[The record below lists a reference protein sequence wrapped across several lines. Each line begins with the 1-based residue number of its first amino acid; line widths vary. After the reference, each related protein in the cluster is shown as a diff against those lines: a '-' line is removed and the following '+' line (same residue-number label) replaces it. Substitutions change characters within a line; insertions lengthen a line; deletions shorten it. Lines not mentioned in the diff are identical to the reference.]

1 MSFKEL
7 LIKEYE
13 DRSVELEKQI
23 DEYNLLL
30 EKKKSESNN
39 IDNEINTKSSEIE
52 NKKVEINKFENDITK
67 LKMELTD
74 LSNPSEALYV
84 IAFPDNS
91 VSIVKECDLQEVNN
105 IELKEFNKLIDGIER
120 NKAVAKLTKDEYK
133 DLLKKEDF
141 SNRPLDKKYY
151 KDQKSGNGFCQWH
164 LRGLEPEDVKKWEDG
179 KLSFPK
185 LIEGHSLHEDIRL
198 TLPSL
203 SKMVQYVVVESDI
216 ESYIRMM
223 NGELNPE
230 QKGAK
235 NVQKAKIVSKPSGEP
250 PKIKIKEAKDML
262 IDEKGAKLIDKYIIR
277 KQSYIISAGQV
288 GATKDKDAY
297 MGLVWTGKVSEGV
310 QRHDFHEYFFYPDND
325 LPDLNKKMMDGK
337 FVIRC
342 FKGNERSTSWMMWK
356 ATKNPL
362 PLNSFC
368 YIDEGFHYLVPADK
382 VKNFGHENYKEWKTR
397 EKDC

>member
-30 EKKKSESNN
+30 EKKKTEFDN

-52 NKKVEINKFENDITK
+52 NKKIEINKFENDIIE
-67 LKMELTD
+67 LKNELTN
-74 LSNPSEALYV
+74 LENPSEPLYI

-91 VSIVKECDLQEVNN
+91 VSIVKECDLQEVSN

-120 NKAVAKLTKDEYK
+120 NKAVTKLTKTEYK
-133 DLLKKEDF
+133 ELLKTKDY
-141 SNRPLDKKYY
+141 SGIPLDDEYY

-164 LRGLEPEDVKKWEDG
+164 LRGLEPEEVKKWEDG

-198 TLPSL
+198 ILPSL

-223 NGELNPE
+223 NGELNPK
-230 QKGAK
+230 QKGVK

-250 PKIKIKEAKDML
+250 PKIKLKETKDML
-262 IDEKGAKLIDKYIIR
+262 IDEKGAKLIDKYIIH
-277 KQSYIISAGQV
+277 KQSYIIKKGEV

-297 MGLVWTGKVSEGV
+297 MGLIWIGNVSEGV
-310 QRHDFHEYFFYPDND
+310 QRPDFHEYFFYPDNKM
-325 LPDLNKKMMDGK
+325 PDSNKKMMDGK

-342 FKGNERSTSWMMWK
+342 FKGNERPASWLIWK
-356 ATKNPL
+356 ATKNPF

-368 YIDEGFHYLVPADK
+368 YIDKGFHYLIPADK
-382 VKNFGHENYKEWKTR
+382 VKKFGHESYKEWENRKTS
-397 EKDC
+397 C